1 MRPHLRLIPALHER
15 TILPI
20 ARVPAGLF
28 AAAVPAS
35 SIAALTFVNCFLTR
49 SEGRAGNGIGG
60 RRMEAIANFLSG
72 VTGRNLD
79 NETVEIT
86 IIPVT
91 FSSHSLTAL
100 NRCRYF

>member
-1 MRPHLRLIPALHER
+1 
-15 TILPI
+15 
-20 ARVPAGLF
+20 
-28 AAAVPAS
+28 
-35 SIAALTFVNCFLTR
+35 
-49 SEGRAGNGIGG
+49 
-60 RRMEAIANFLSG
+60 MEAIANFLSG

-91 FSSHSLTAL
+91 FCSRSLTAL